1 MVIRM
6 NNLAAR
12 FIPFVGI
19 ALVMASA
26 SAMAQDSMP
35 PLNPPDASWPTP
47 SPGEAPPPGAV
58 PPPPPLPG
66 MDGNPPVPPPG
77 FESFDFGGE
86 DDGYGGG
93 GYGGSAGS
101 AREGK
106 SSFKMV
112 SPQLNNSC
120 NVWGNEMLGNK
131 VFDNYGSCSF
141 ALEKLIDKTRA
152 DINEV
157 FDKFERQK
165 LKTVI
170 KGNLNRKEAEAYVVD
185 FPKLRNQLG
194 LAAKQGC
201 TCKK

>member
-1 MVIRM
+1 M
-6 NNLAAR
+6 
-12 FIPFVGI
+12 
-19 ALVMASA
+19 
-26 SAMAQDSMP
+26 
-35 PLNPPDASWPTP
+35 
-47 SPGEAPPPGAV
+47 PPGAV
-58 PPPPPLPG
+58 PPPPLPG
-66 MDGNPPVPPPG
+66 MDGNAPVPPPG

-86 DDGYGGG
+86 EDGGSFGGG
-93 GYGGSAGS
+93 GGGGG

-120 NVWGNEMLGNK
+120 NKWGNAILGNK
-131 VFDNYGSCSF
+131 TFDNHGSCSF
-141 ALEKLIDKTRA
+141 ALEKQIDKARA

-170 KGNLNRKEAEAYVVD
+170 KGNLNRKDAEGYVVD
-185 FPKLRNQLG
+185 FPKLKNQLTS
-194 LAAKQGC
+194 ASKKGC